1 MIKVFIL
8 NGECINVDNKT
19 DARRLIKEGAKEV
32 TDLSIFG
39 DHVKDVCPANTK
51 VNADGSI
58 TFTPPTDEA
67 VKQKEIQKEILT
79 KDKRIAEI
87 KEELVTAYLLDDEDT
102 LETLKTEYKE
112 LINEGV

>member
-19 DARRLIKEGAKEV
+19 DARRLINEGAKEV

-51 VNADGSI
+51 VNKDGSI
-58 TFTPPTDEA
+58 TFTPPTSET
-67 VKQKEIQKEILT
+67 VEQKAIQTEFLT
-79 KDKRIAEI
+79 KENRIAEI
-87 KEELVTAYLLDDEDT
+87 KEELVTATLLDDS
-102 LETLKTEYKE
+102 ETISALKAEYKE
-112 LINEGV
+112 LVNEEV

>member
-8 NGECINVDNKT
+8 NGECINVDNET
-19 DARRLIKEGAKEV
+19 DARRLIKDGANEV

-39 DHVKDVCPANTK
+39 DNVKDVCPANTK

-67 VKQKEIQKEILT
+67 VKQKEIQKEILD

-87 KEELVTAYLLDDEDT
+87 KDKLLTAVLLDDTDT
-102 LETLKTEYKE
+102 VNSLKAEYKE
-112 LINEGV
+112 LLNERV

>member
-19 DARRLIKEGAKEV
+19 DARRLINEGAKEV

-51 VNADGSI
+51 VNKDGSI
-58 TFTPPTDEA
+58 TFTPPTNEA
-67 VKQKEIQKEILT
+67 VEQKAIQTELLT
-79 KDKRIAEI
+79 KESRIAEI
-87 KEELVTAYLLDDEDT
+87 KDEIVTATLLDDS
-102 LETLKTEYKE
+102 ETISALKAEYKE
-112 LINEGV
+112 LVNEEV

>member
-8 NGECINVDNKT
+8 NSECINVDNET
-19 DARRLIKEGAKEV
+19 DARRLVKEGAKEV

-39 DHVKDVCPANTK
+39 DHVKDVCSANTK

-67 VKQKEIQKEILT
+67 VKQKEIQKEILI
-79 KDKRIAEI
+79 KDNRITEI
-87 KEELVTAYLLDDEDT
+87 KEELITAYLLDDTDT
-102 LETLKTEYKE
+102 VKNLKAEYKE
-112 LINEGV
+112 LLNEKV